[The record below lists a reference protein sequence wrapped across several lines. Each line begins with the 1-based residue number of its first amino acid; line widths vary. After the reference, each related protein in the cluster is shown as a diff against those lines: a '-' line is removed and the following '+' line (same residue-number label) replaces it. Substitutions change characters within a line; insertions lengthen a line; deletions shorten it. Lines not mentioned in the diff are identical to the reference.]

1 MKFKEYYNQR
11 NLTIYLLLW
20 LCVFLHASLCY
31 AESNS
36 FYLSFCLKDSLYL
49 YHDGHLLK
57 GKTEDVQDISNLD
70 WEENKSDVGKM
81 LSLDFDEFINDYH
94 NQIDSAPILL
104 IAYRGTAYS
113 YIESIECLKTYN
125 LADKNIRLIDA
136 LQLSC
141 YGNLP
146 SEGKWMIANEQD
158 TTYVDYSDQVYEF
171 CKPDSHIGEFKPFV
185 VKNESQ
191 LSSLIVN
198 ASAKYITASST
209 KDTKAEL
216 LLLCLSF
223 PIQFINHNGTNL
235 NSLIYI
241 HRGRVI
247 PLVSPSKFETNV
259 YVSDSDA
266 YSLLLSDGPV
276 ISANGSLCDP
286 VNFELEFIND
296 GPIFIEIDSNGIIR
310 IRNNEDVVS
319 IFDLVYISDNY
330 QEKEVPSN
338 DGKPRMTVLLLL
350 LIIIPVILLIIL
362 LSEKDKAQYAISNS
376 KDKNVAN
383 EIRSSH
389 KRKTV
394 IIALIGCI
402 LITITVIAI
411 YVSVSNLRNFF
422 WEFILTAVGIQAI
435 GSIIIVNVQNKR
447 RKYDSFIISTLT
459 LKDVNLN
466 EEFLLYLRGFK
477 QDDYKTGGIQIKSFN
492 EEGLFSEALKYVK
505 SYAIGMTKELY
516 APTGA
521 TRVYFD
527 DNEWKAGVRTLIAN
541 ANAII
546 INVHNSEN
554 CIFEIMECQKYMDK
568 TIFIA
573 LDENEYS
580 IVKDKCTTKGINLP
594 DIHFTSK
601 EMCSIYCESK
611 YIYDKYS
618 SSVINDYVEHI
629 ILSR

>member
-1 MKFKEYYNQR
+1 MEYYSKR
-11 NLTIYLLLW
+11 SLTIYIFLW
-20 LCVFLHASLCY
+20 ICVCLHANLCY

-36 FYLSFCLKDSLYL
+36 FYLSFCYKDSLYS
-49 YHDGHLLK
+49 YHNGHYFR
-57 GKTEDVQDISNLD
+57 GKTKDLQNSSNFD
-70 WEENKSDVGKM
+70 WDKNKSDVGEITP
-81 LSLDFDEFINDYH
+81 LYFEEFINEYSE
-94 NQIDSAPILL
+94 QIHSAPILL
-104 IAYRGTAYS
+104 VAYNGTAYS

-141 YGNLP
+141 YRNLP

-158 TTYVDYSDQVYEF
+158 TTYVDYSDQVYKF
-171 CKPDSHIGEFKPFV
+171 CKPDSHFGEFKPFV

-191 LSSLIVN
+191 LSSLVVN
-198 ASAKYITASST
+198 ASAKYITAIST
-209 KDTKAEL
+209 KDTIL
-216 LLLCLSF
+216 PCLSF

-247 PLVSPSKFETNV
+247 PLVSPSQFETNV

-276 ISANGSLCDP
+276 ISVNGSLCDP

-330 QEKEVPSN
+330 QEEEVPSN
-338 DGKPRMTVLLLL
+338 DRKPRMTVLLLL
-350 LIIIPVILLIIL
+350 LIIIPIILLIIL

-383 EIRSSH
+383 EIRSNH

-402 LITITVIAI
+402 LITIIGIAI
-411 YVSVSNLRNFF
+411 YASIPDLWNFI
-422 WEFILTAVGIQAI
+422 WEFILTAAGIQAI
-435 GSIIIVNVQNKR
+435 GSIIIVNIQNKR
-447 RKYDSFIISTLT
+447 RKYDSYVISTLT
-459 LKDVNLN
+459 LKNIDLN

-477 QDDYKTGGIQIKSFN
+477 QDDYKTGGTQIKSFS
-492 EEGLFSEALKYVK
+492 EEKLFSETLKHMT

-554 CIFEIMECQKYMDK
+554 CIFEIKECQKYMNK

-580 IVKDKCTTKGINLP
+580 IVKDKCTAKGINLP
-594 DIHFTSK
+594 EIHFTSK
-601 EMCSIYCESK
+601 EMCSIYCESQ

-629 ILSR
+629 ILNR